1 MQREWLPT
9 PAAQEPGSPRYGRLV
24 TALLSPEAFYDSA
37 RGFAATA
44 LQAHHTRDYGRVTA
58 DAGTALEHL
67 AKACLAKR
75 SAVLLCGLRGRAQFR
90 GPIHPQLCHNHRPA
104 N

>member
-1 MQREWLPT
+1 MDDAPHVRSTEPKPEDSMTWLRDEEAEMQREWLPT

-44 LQAHHTRDYGRVTA
+44 LQAHHTRDYGA
-58 DAGTALEHL
+58 
-67 AKACLAKR
+67 
-75 SAVLLCGLRGRAQFR
+75 
-90 GPIHPQLCHNHRPA
+90 
-104 N
+104 